1 MPRIDIKLPLP
12 VNPSLTAKPSTVASA
27 TEETP
32 DSGAWDIVYFSR
44 INFSTGDQIGD
55 VVRLGECIALTNPS
69 AEDELTTYT
78 IGVQTTGTE
87 LLPEAGD
94 YIFFGKDTRVNT
106 SGLKGYYSEVEMSND
121 STLQAELFSVSS
133 EITLSSK

>member
-12 VNPSLTAKPSTVASA
+12 INPSLTAKLATTASD
-27 TEETP
+27 TEDTP
-32 DSGAWDIVYFSR
+32 DTGAWDIIYFCKV
-44 INFSTGDQIGD
+44 NFSTGKQIGD

-87 LLPEAGD
+87 LLPVAGD
-94 YIFFGKDTRVNT
+94 YVFCGKNTKVNT
-106 SGLKGYYSEVEMSND
+106 SGVRGYYAEVEMKND
-121 STLQAELFSVSS
+121 SNSQAELFSVGA
-133 EITLSSK
+133 EISPSSK

>member
-12 VNPSLTAKPSTVASA
+12 LNPSLTAKVATVATD
-27 TEETP
+27 TEDNP
-32 DSGAWDIVYFSR
+32 DTGAWDIIYFCKV
-44 INFSTGDQIGD
+44 NFSTGKQIGD

-87 LLPEAGD
+87 LLPVAGD
-94 YIFFGKDTRVNT
+94 YVFFGKDTKINT
-106 SGLKGYYSEVEMSND
+106 SGVRGYYAEVEMKND
-121 STLQAELFSVSS
+121 SNSKAELFSVGS
-133 EITLSSK
+133 EIGPSSK

>member
-12 VNPSLTAKPSTVASA
+12 LNPSLTAKIATVATD
-27 TEETP
+27 TEDIP
-32 DSGAWDIVYFSR
+32 DTGAWDIIYFCKV
-44 INFSTGDQIGD
+44 NFSTGKQVGD

-87 LLPEAGD
+87 LLPVAGD
-94 YIFFGKDTRVNT
+94 YVFFGKDTKVNT
-106 SGLKGYYSEVEMSND
+106 SGVRGYYAEVEMKND
-121 STLQAELFSVSS
+121 SNSQAELFSVGS
-133 EITLSSK
+133 EISPSSK

>member
-12 VNPSLTAKPSTVASA
+12 VNPSLTAKPSTVASV

>member
-12 VNPSLTAKPSTVASA
+12 LNPSLTAKVATVATD
-27 TEETP
+27 TEDTP
-32 DSGAWDIVYFSR
+32 DTGAWDVIYFCKV
-44 INFSTGDQIGD
+44 NFSTGKQIGD

-87 LLPEAGD
+87 LLPVAGD
-94 YIFFGKDTRVNT
+94 YVFFGKDTKINT
-106 SGLKGYYSEVEMSND
+106 SGVRGYYAEVEMKND
-121 STLQAELFSVSS
+121 SNSKAELFSVGS
-133 EITLSSK
+133 EIGPSSK

>member
-12 VNPSLTAKPSTVASA
+12 LNPSLTAKVATVATD
-27 TEETP
+27 TEDTP
-32 DSGAWDIVYFSR
+32 YTGAWDVIYFCKV
-44 INFSTGDQIGD
+44 NFSTGKQIGD

-87 LLPEAGD
+87 LLPVAGD
-94 YIFFGKDTRVNT
+94 YVFFGKDTKINT
-106 SGLKGYYSEVEMSND
+106 SGVRGYYAEVEMKND
-121 STLQAELFSVSS
+121 SNSQAELFSVGA
-133 EITLSSK
+133 EISASSK

>member
-55 VVRLGECIALTNPS
+55 VVRLGECIALANPS

>member
-12 VNPSLTAKPSTVASA
+12 VNPSLTAKLATVASD
-27 TEETP
+27 TEDSP
-32 DSGAWDIVYFSR
+32 DTGAWDIVYFSR
-44 INFSTGDQIGD
+44 VNFSTGKQIGE

-87 LLPEAGD
+87 LLPVAGD
-94 YIFFGKDTRVNT
+94 YVFFGKDTKINT
-106 SGLKGYYSEVEMSND
+106 SGLKGYYAEVEMKND
-121 STLQAELFSVSS
+121 SNSQAELFSVSS
-133 EITLSSK
+133 EISVSSK